1 MQNEEL
7 ADVVA
12 WTSTGDSFLIRNVSR
27 FTEEVLPAYYKH
39 HNMAS
44 FIRQLNI
51 YSFKKVRHAD
61 GENVYAHPHFIRG
74 KPHLIKH
81 ILRKSREEKEATAPA
96 LVPLDVNDKTGREIA
111 ELRSKQRNLYDMC
124 RQFLFHNKKLLEE
137 NDALVHKL
145 ERDCKDKEKRL
156 EEFLIYLVT
165 QKNYRALTDANS
177 LPIHQVEHEDG
188 QLEAT
193 PL

>member
-1 MQNEEL
+1 
-7 ADVVA
+7 VVG
-12 WTSTGDSFLIRNVSR
+12 WTSSGDSFLIRNVSR
-27 FTEEVLPAYYKH
+27 FTEEVLPAYFKH

-61 GENVYAHPHFIRG
+61 GENVYVHPHFIRG

-81 ILRKSREEKEATAPA
+81 IVRKSREEKEPSTPA
-96 LVPLDVNDKTGREIA
+96 AAPLDGNDKTGRGIS
-111 ELRSKQRNLYDMC
+111 ELRSKQQSLYEMC

-137 NDALVHKL
+137 NEALVHKL

-165 QKNYRALTDANS
+165 QKNYRALTDDNN
-177 LPIHQVEHEDG
+177 LPIHQVDPEGGEA
-188 QLEAT
+188 EAT